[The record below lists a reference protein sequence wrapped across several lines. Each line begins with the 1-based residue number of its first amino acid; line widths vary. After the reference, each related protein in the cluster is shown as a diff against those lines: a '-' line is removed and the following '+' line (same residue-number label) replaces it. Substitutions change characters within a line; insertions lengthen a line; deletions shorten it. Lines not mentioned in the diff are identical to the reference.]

1 MKIIK
6 NIILAALL
14 LTLALPLRAQVF
26 ITEGDYENPRDGVE
40 TQWGYIPEQWVTND
54 QANDYAPLG
63 EGLMLLTALGGAYL
77 TGKRKQQQNKN
88 KTTK

>member
-14 LTLALPLRAQVF
+14 LLLAGTARAQVF
-26 ITEGDYENPRDGVE
+26 MTDGDYENPRDGVE

-77 TGKRKQQQNKN
+77 MGKRKQQNNK
-88 KTTK
+88 